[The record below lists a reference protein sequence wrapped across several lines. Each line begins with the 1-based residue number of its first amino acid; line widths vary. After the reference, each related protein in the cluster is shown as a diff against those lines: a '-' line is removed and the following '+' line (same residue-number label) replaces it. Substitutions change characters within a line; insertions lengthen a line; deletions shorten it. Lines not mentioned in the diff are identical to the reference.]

1 MTLSG
6 VLRFG
11 RYAFPPNRLGYCG
24 PPDHG
29 ALLEYVAS
37 GEPDRGLLEL
47 ARRFEGAYPYLV
59 LIAHANGIG
68 DPFDDRVVA
77 AYWLG
82 NSLLERVGPAQL
94 SEALTERFKPVMARS
109 DFAWLGSKLD
119 LGARPHHNFH
129 VFDIYVRAGLMRDQ
143 RAEIALVAMDSCRI
157 SWATVASV
165 CGDELVVE
173 RCPLVLADGKLA
185 LGSPQT
191 KTVTWRAG
199 GRGLFEQVQP
209 GDDVSIHWDWA
220 CETLAPKDLDALR
233 AQTSRYI
240 ALANTTI

>member
-24 PPDHG
+24 PADHG

-37 GEPDRGLLEL
+37 GEPDQGLLEL

-59 LIAHANGIG
+59 LIAHANGLD

-82 NSLLERVGPAQL
+82 NSLLERVQPQQL
-94 SEALTERFKPVMARS
+94 FELLTERFKPVMPKGEFR
-109 DFAWLGSKLD
+109 WLSTKLD

-129 VFDIYVRAGLMRDQ
+129 VFDIYVRAGLMRDE
-143 RAEIALVAMDSCRI
+143 RAVIAVGAMDSCRI

-165 CGDELVVE
+165 DGEELVVE
-173 RCPLVLADGKLA
+173 RRPLVMAEGKLA
-185 LGSPQT
+185 LGAPEY
-191 KTVTWRAG
+191 KTVTWRSA
-199 GRGLFEQVQP
+199 GRGPLEQVGP
-209 GDDVSIHWDWA
+209 GDVVSVHWDWA
-220 CETLAPKDLDALR
+220 CETLTPKDLQALQ
-233 AQTSRYI
+233 ANTDRYV
-240 ALANTTI
+240 ALANTTM